1 MCVLSPHAFIS
12 LAANHTP
19 QLTSEHHLAQLS
31 IETPIGGEQP
41 TSYRGYQPYP
51 SSAEAVRAW

>member
-1 MCVLSPHAFIS
+1 MSTFPNPAFNS
-12 LAANHTP
+12 LTANPTT
-19 QLTSEHHLAQLS
+19 LLSEHHLAQLS
-31 IETPIGGEQP
+31 SETPGGEST